1 MEKLIIALTELEK
14 LKYVERGTN
23 VKGRKESTAEHSWS
37 CLLIADILIDYVEDP
52 LNRLKVNEYLI

>member
-37 CLLIADILIDYVEDP
+37 CLLIADILIDYVEEP
-52 LNRLKVNEYLI
+52 LNS